1 MAVRLKRRECPLG
14 DLPPG
19 TYGRVVEILAE
30 GFWRRRFMD
39 LGFTPGTVVEVV
51 RTSPTGDPVAYRLR
65 GTTIALRRE
74 VAGLIRVEANGDGVV
89 P

>member
-1 MAVRLKRRECPLG
+1 MAVRLRRRECFLG

-19 TYGRVVEILAE
+19 TCGRVVEILARDL
-30 GFWRRRFMD
+30 WRRRFMD

-51 RTSPTGDPVAYRLR
+51 RRSPTGDPIAYRLR

-74 VAGLIRVEANGDGVV
+74 AAALIRVEACGDGVV